1 LNACNPV
8 RLGFAISFSIF
19 HYEIMKNH
27 KKAIQ
32 LAETAIAEAL
42 ENIDVADEETYRDAK
57 VFIDIMKENL

>member
-1 LNACNPV
+1 
-8 RLGFAISFSIF
+8 
-19 HYEIMKNH
+19 MKNH